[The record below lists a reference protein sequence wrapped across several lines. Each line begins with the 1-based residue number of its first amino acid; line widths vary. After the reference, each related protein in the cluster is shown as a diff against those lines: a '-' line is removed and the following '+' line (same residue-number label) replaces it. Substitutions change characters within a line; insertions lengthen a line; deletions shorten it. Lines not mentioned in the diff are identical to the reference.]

1 MQTLITP
8 TQVVALAFS
17 GEELMS
23 KDIVTQSDIIEA
35 EAHHIR
41 PILGDALVDK
51 LHAGEYSALL
61 NDYVAVALAAWCRYT
76 VEPLLDVR
84 CDACH
89 RDSRRTTADNEHHAA
104 VMRSLRRK
112 AVTLSHRLS
121 DHLNAHAGDYPE
133 YNPKSN
139 PLNYCSIYGDIIQV
153 R

>member
-8 TQVVALAFS
+8 TEVVALAFS
-17 GEELMS
+17 GEELIA
-23 KDIVTQSDIIEA
+23 KDVVTQSDIVEA
-35 EAHHIR
+35 EARHIR
-41 PILGDALVDK
+41 PILGDALVEK
-51 LHAGEYSALL
+51 LRSGAYASLL
-61 NDYVAVALAAWCRYT
+61 SDYVAAALAAWCRYA

-84 CDACH
+84 CDVCH
-89 RDSRRTTADNEHHAA
+89 RDSRRTSADNEHHTS

-133 YNPKSN
+133 YNPTKN